1 MFDQMRISTGTSN
14 TSLVEQT
21 ASLVKNFG
29 ENERQKILK
38 KANISAVEITPE
50 EMAALKANMGIPWEK
65 LKTMSRYKQQI

>member
-1 MFDQMRISTGTSN
+1 MRISTGTSN

-21 ASLVKNFG
+21 ASLVKSFG

-50 EMAALKANMGIPWEK
+50 EMVALKANMGVPWEK